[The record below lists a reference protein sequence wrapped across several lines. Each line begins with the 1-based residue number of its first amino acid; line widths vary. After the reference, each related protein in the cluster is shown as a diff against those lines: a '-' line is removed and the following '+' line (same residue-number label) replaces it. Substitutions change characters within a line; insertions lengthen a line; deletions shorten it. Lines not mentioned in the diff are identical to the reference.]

1 MKSTKKLNV
10 KNASDMP
17 DSETIIKRL
26 NKTRKE
32 VSRGRVFSDSA
43 ALIREMRD
51 ERDKELDR
59 AISGDAPYQ

>member
-26 NKTRKE
+26 NKARKE

-51 ERDKELDR
+51 ERDDELDR
-59 AISGDAPYQ
+59 AIKGSKE